1 MDFISKDNIEA
12 LLYKEKLLSYLYNN
26 QTNTESETDM
36 RDKLKIYDEMK
47 KLFLIFQNVDI
58 VHSYSHFIK
67 AITNALNIVY
77 IYNIDLIQNAPEK
90 REQITL
96 SYKQYK
102 ITNSICKE
110 VLKKDESSSESESES
125 ESESSSESEPQQKPQ
140 QKLQSQPQPQFQPP
154 INKVKLTFIKGKVI
168 TSKANNK
175 MNIISTIFQNT
186 MDSSEDLSSS
196 NNNNIPLQ
204 NTSEYDLSLLQKQM
218 YFILLLYCRDSL
230 KTLLEENKSNN
241 TFITPYTEYVK
252 SIKEMIKNTPE
263 EIDYSTTL
271 NDICD
276 YTVEVKMYISDLQ
289 MLQYIYI
296 YFYIFS
302 FQ

>member
-1 MDFISKDNIEA
+1 
-12 LLYKEKLLSYLYNN
+12 
-26 QTNTESETDM
+26 
-36 RDKLKIYDEMK
+36 
-47 KLFLIFQNVDI
+47 
-58 VHSYSHFIK
+58 
-67 AITNALNIVY
+67 
-77 IYNIDLIQNAPEK
+77 
-90 REQITL
+90 
-96 SYKQYK
+96 
-102 ITNSICKE
+102 
-110 VLKKDESSSESESES
+110 
-125 ESESSSESEPQQKPQ
+125 
-140 QKLQSQPQPQFQPP
+140 
-154 INKVKLTFIKGKVI
+154 
-168 TSKANNK
+168 

-296 YFYIFS
+296 SIFFPFSNAYNLNLNKTVVKLPLSEQCQAIKTIFLEKLESLEKSYTDREIEHSGFIVQYFELIKQLS
-302 FQ
+302 V